1 MSEKI
6 TGLALMRTPF
16 AENQIS
22 KLPKPTKQQ
31 TEAVKNNFQVG
42 IRCKLCGAWHHKD
55 VVHLDYVGHAA
66 VTDRLLECD
75 PAWNWEPLSVDENG
89 LPLIVNNSLWI
100 KLTVCGVTRL
110 GFGEAQGK
118 QGGDAIKEII
128 GDALRN
134 SAMRFGAALDLWHKG
149 DLHIDDPDMQKEPV
163 KRTPTKTIEDFEKE
177 FLDCKTV
184 SELASVWA
192 LVPKKFQAALLVQK
206 DKAKIEL
213 DKKLLSTEAY

>member
-1 MSEKI
+1 MADKI
-6 TGLALMRTPF
+6 SGLALMRKPF

-31 TEAVKNNFQVG
+31 TESVKANFQVG
-42 IRCKLCGAWHHKD
+42 MRCKLCGAWHHKD

-75 PAWNWEPLSVDENG
+75 PEWNWEPLSVDDNG

-128 GDALRN
+128 GDCIRN
-134 SAMRFGAALDLWHKG
+134 GAMRFGAALDLWHKG
-149 DLHIDDPDMQKEPV
+149 DLHIDDPDMQKEPT
-163 KRTPTKTIEDFEKE
+163 KKTPTKTIEDFEKE
-177 FLDCKTV
+177 FLECKTI
-184 SELASVWA
+184 SELSSSWA
-192 LVPKKFQAALLVQK
+192 LVPKKWQAALLVQK
-206 DKAKIEL
+206 DKAKTAL
-213 DKKLLSTEAY
+213 DDKLLNKEAY